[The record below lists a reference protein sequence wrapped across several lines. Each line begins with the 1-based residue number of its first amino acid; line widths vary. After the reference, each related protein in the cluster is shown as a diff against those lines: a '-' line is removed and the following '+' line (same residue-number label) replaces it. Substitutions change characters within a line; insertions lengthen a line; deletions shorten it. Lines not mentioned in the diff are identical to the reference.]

1 MFEKAIVP
9 AGSPRG
15 LSFPV
20 ALALHGLVIG
30 AVVGS
35 SVWFPG
41 EPSEPPV
48 TVTFPRIAPTTTGT
62 STPAAGRPK
71 PAGPS
76 HRPEAADLLRLPPS
90 VAAPARS
97 VLPDRFPATDDP
109 VSDPPGDGSSV
120 DGALPGDGR
129 GNQPGEDGSRRD
141 SYGDDIVRP
150 GGAVAAPELLR
161 RVDPQYP
168 EAARKAGIEGVVI
181 LDAVI
186 AASGQVE
193 EVRVLRS
200 AGKLLDDAAAQALR
214 RWTYRP
220 ATLNGRAVRVLL
232 TVTVSFRVL

>member
-1 MFEKAIVP
+1 MFEKVMGR

-20 ALALHGLVIG
+20 ALALHGLAIG
-30 AVVGS
+30 AIVGS

-48 TVTFPRIAPTTTGT
+48 PVIFPRIARATIGT
-62 STPAAGRPK
+62 STPASGGRR

-76 HRPEAADLLRLPPS
+76 RRSEAAGRLRLPSS
-90 VAAPARS
+90 VTTLARS
-97 VLPDRFPATDDP
+97 IEPDRVPATDDSVP
-109 VSDPPGDGSSV
+109 DRPGDGSSV

-129 GNQPGEDGSRRD
+129 GDPPGDGGSSGD
-141 SYGDDIVRP
+141 LAGDDIVRP
-150 GGAVAAPELLR
+150 GGAVRAPELLR
-161 RVDPQYP
+161 RVDPEYP
-168 EAARKAGIEGVVI
+168 EAARKARIEGVVI

-186 AASGQVE
+186 AASGEVE

-232 TVTVSFRVL
+232 TVTVSFRVH